1 MEAKKVEA
9 LLALARDQ
17 LGIKESPP
25 DSNRVLYN
33 TWYYGQEVSGGAY
46 PWCMAFVQWVFHQT
60 GVPLPAR
67 TASCSALMRAAQ
79 KKGAWV
85 TEDFRPGDVVVYDF
99 SGKKGAPVHCGIVER
114 VAKTGVTAIEGN
126 TSAGNDANGGQVQRR
141 ERASRMVVG
150 AVRPVFEE
158 KEDEEITQ
166 EEFNQRFCTAMEAYR
181 QTLRDND
188 SSAYSKEA
196 REFFIEKGI
205 VQGGGTLPDG
215 SPNFMWEDLMT
226 REQAL
231 TMAYR
236 ILQMLGKAQ
245 GE

>member
-17 LGIKESPP
+17 LGIKENPP

-158 KEDEEITQ
+158 KEDEEMTQ

-205 VQGGGTLPDG
+205 VQGGGTDRK
-215 SPNFMWEDLMT
+215 SVV
-226 REQAL
+226 
-231 TMAYR
+231 
-236 ILQMLGKAQ
+236 
-245 GE
+245 

>member
-1 MEAKKVEA
+1 
-9 LLALARDQ
+9 
-17 LGIKESPP
+17 
-25 DSNRVLYN
+25 
-33 TWYYGQEVSGGAY
+33 
-46 PWCMAFVQWVFHQT
+46 MAFVQWCFAQA
-60 GVPLPAR
+60 GRPLPFR
-67 TASCSALMRAAQ
+67 TASCSALLGWYRQ
-79 KKGAWV
+79 NRPECVVG
-85 TEDFRPGDVVVYDF
+85 DPQPGDIIIYTF
-99 SGKKGAPVHCGIVER
+99 SHTGIVES
-114 VAKTGVTAIEGN
+114 VQGGVITAIEGN

-158 KEDEEITQ
+158 KEDEEMTQ

>member
-158 KEDEEITQ
+158 KEDEEMTQ
-166 EEFNQRFCTAMEAYR
+166 EEFNQRFCTAMEAR
-181 QTLRDND
+181 VRTRPTGRPCGTTTPAPTARRPGSF
-188 SSAYSKEA
+188 SSRRASCRA
-196 REFFIEKGI
+196 AGRCRTGPPTSC
-205 VQGGGTLPDG
+205 GRT
-215 SPNFMWEDLMT
+215 S
-226 REQAL
+226 
-231 TMAYR
+231 
-236 ILQMLGKAQ
+236 
-245 GE
+245 